1 MLVGKNELKIL
12 CMLAAYPELKAK
24 EIAEIIFNKEVKYK
38 SKEYSSVNRSLNA
51 LVRKG
56 QLEKVVGKVKWR
68 RKT

>member
-1 MLVGKNELKIL
+1 MVGKNELKIL
-12 CMLAAYPELKAK
+12 SILAAYPELKAK
-24 EIAEIIFNKEVKYK
+24 EIAEIVFNKEVKYK

-56 QLEKVVGKVKWR
+56 RLEKVVGQVKWR